1 MMNED
6 RNNLLACAENI
17 RNMIGLV
24 MDCWHKTFEGHIN

>member
-17 RNMIGLV
+17 RNMIGPVDGWLAQ
-24 MDCWHKTFEGHIN
+24 NS